1 MLCQTAVS
9 ETTSTERFSL
19 PYQLLAVMA
28 LQTVDGSSDSGRIFG
43 NDREVRQPLA
53 FEARSSHLP
62 GVAWWSQFV
71 KSSIQG
77 QAAYEGDRLSQMSAA
92 VQELQGSVSEIV
104 AVADL
109 SVWVPA
115 PHQKK

>member
-1 MLCQTAVS
+1 MPNSSIRDHLYRTLFFAVPVA
-9 ETTSTERFSL
+9 RR
-19 PYQLLAVMA
+19 
-28 LQTVDGSSDSGRIFG
+28 DGPPDSGRIFG
-43 NDREVRQPLA
+43 NDREVRQTLA